1 LSLSRG
7 QDEHPDACQA
17 DAMSAE
23 LADLT
28 AQHAELDEVLEG
40 LDAAGWAT
48 PSRCDGWT
56 VSDVVLHLAQT
67 DEMARA
73 SFEGRLAEHV
83 ESVAS
88 IWAEA
93 SDVDEGAGRMV
104 ALEREQQTPDEI
116 YERWRDGAAA
126 LRAAYAALDP
136 SARVLWVAGEL
147 AARSLLTTR
156 LAECWIHTG
165 DVAEPLGVELAPTDR
180 LRPIARLAWR
190 TLPYAFAR
198 AGRDAPGPVAF
209 HLTGPNGDDWRF
221 DPDGEPA
228 PTVVT
233 GPAIDLCRVAGQ
245 RAVPAD
251 TALRATGPDGDA
263 VLELVR
269 TFA

>member
-1 LSLSRG
+1 
-7 QDEHPDACQA
+7 
-17 DAMSAE
+17 MTAE
-23 LADLT
+23 LDDLA
-28 AQHAELDEVLEG
+28 AQHAELAGILEG
-40 LDAAGWAT
+40 LDATGRAT
-48 PSRCDGWT
+48 PSRCEGWT

-67 DEMARA
+67 DEMALA
-73 SFEGRLAEHV
+73 SLEGRLSEHV

-88 IWAEA
+88 VWAEA
-93 SDVDEGAGRMV
+93 RDVDDGAGRMV
-104 ALEREQQTPDEI
+104 ALEREQQTPEEI
-116 YERWRDGAAA
+116 HGRWLEGAAA
-126 LRAAYAALDP
+126 LRAAAATLDP

-165 DVAEPLGVELAPTDR
+165 DVAEPLGVDLAPTDR

-198 AGRDAPGPVAF
+198 AGRGAPGPVAF
-209 HLTGPNGDDWRF
+209 HLTGPRGDDWRF
-221 DPDGEPA
+221 DPDGDPA

-233 GPAIDLCRVAGQ
+233 GPALDLCRVAGQ
-245 RAVPAD
+245 RADAAD
-251 TALRATGPDGDA
+251 TALRATGPDAAA